1 MGPWEKL
8 SMNEVATEGSAHPT
22 ECLGAQ
28 RKQEIEFCIP
38 QPVSRCSCL
47 WKGCLSLDK
56 AAPFHVNQL
65 LGMGGLGDG
74 TRG

>member
-8 SMNEVATEGSAHPT
+8 SSNEVATEGSAHPT

-28 RKQEIEFCIP
+28 MKQEVEFCTP

-47 WKGCLSLDK
+47 WEGCLSLDK
-56 AAPFHVNQL
+56 AAPF
-65 LGMGGLGDG
+65 LGDGGLGVG
-74 TRG
+74 TWG